1 MQQHPPD
8 PSSAAV
14 AFLSAVAETQEVE
27 FASDLALRHHFLRTT
42 LQDDPIGYYQAQRS
56 VHANAIERER
66 IALAEAGAAEWT
78 LEPVRWRVEAHDER
92 PDALVVRSA
101 VVARVFGSDGIA
113 IVMILEDAEAGPA
126 WRFADLRRAGDVV
139 DWAPSYEAAA
149 AGIARPIEMAPTA
162 VDDYWGA
169 ETDAPE
175 PSDRRAADDFWAG
188 TEDELPDDPNAVAL
202 EDGMRALWRLYG
214 AAASGAIDERRRT
227 FVRLAKR
234 VAAS

>member
-56 VHANAIERER
+56 AHADAIERER

-92 PDALVVRSA
+92 SDALVVRSA
-101 VVARVFGSDGIA
+101 VVARAFGSHGVAIA
-113 IVMILEDAEAGPA
+113 MSLEDGEVGPA
-126 WRFADLRRAGDVV
+126 WRFAGLRRAGDVA

-149 AGIARPIEMAPTA
+149 AGIGQPIETMTA
-162 VDDYWGA
+162 AADDYWGA
-169 ETDAPE
+169 DSDAPD
-175 PSDRRAADDFWAG
+175 PSDRRPADDFWAG
-188 TEDELPDDPNAVAL
+188 TEDEPPDDLNVAAL
-202 EDGMRALWRLYG
+202 EEGMRALWRLYG
-214 AAASGAIDERRRT
+214 AAASGPSEERRRT
-227 FVRLAKR
+227 FMRLAER